1 MTEEQQEIKES
12 NPKGG
17 LFVTPQDMDRISAFA
32 ELIDVDSMNWLEA
45 LFFSILTGSSFT
57 QISWSKESQD
67 RLQYYVIGNRLI
79 LQDGKSSYKPQD
91 KLPHD
96 RKYCI
101 YTGLIESLRS
111 TINDKLERIY
121 EIKRELGS
129 NLNLAEELMQ
139 LHKEL
144 EEYNTL

>member
-1 MTEEQQEIKES
+1 
-12 NPKGG
+12 
-17 LFVTPQDMDRISAFA
+17 
-32 ELIDVDSMNWLEA
+32 MNWLEA

-101 YTGLIESLRS
+101 YTVLIESLRS